1 MITILSQLPGARS
14 KQLQREQANI
24 ATRACAGDTELE
36 RALPVRREVLSEIT
50 RQGLLAGVAAHT
62 AGGVQSE
69 PGLLQPYAGGNT
81 VARTTME
88 QAQEQE
94 PPTKRQCTEL
104 AAIANEREHL
114 EAKRARRSF
123 DAFCSGRV
131 SAACV
136 VVLLASSWPRTGSA
150 AVAGVCPVR
159 YAASAAAPTPAP
171 PFLSSSVASASTLTS
186 HASAV
191 CVTFAPVAERS
202 NTVVRRGCDQ
212 V

>member
-50 RQGLLAGVAAHT
+50 RQGLLAGVVAHT

-81 VARTTME
+81 VARTTTE

-114 EAKRARRSF
+114 EAKRALAIFRR
-123 DAFCSGRV
+123 
-131 SAACV
+131 
-136 VVLLASSWPRTGSA
+136 LASSWPRTGSA

-159 YAASAAAPTPAP
+159 YVASAAAPTPAP
-171 PFLSSSVASASTLTS
+171 TVLSSSVASDSTLTS
-186 HASAV
+186 HASAL
-191 CVTFAPVAERS
+191 CVTFATVAERS
-202 NTVVRRGCDQ
+202 NTAVRRGCDQ
-212 V
+212 VQELSAAYSPS